1 MQTCLFRKPPNDFLY
16 SLAYNWYMKYNPKGA
31 GEFDL
36 DTVVLDLNGTL
47 AVNGL
52 VPDGVKEKI
61 AKLKEL
67 GFKIYLFSGDQ
78 RGNAQALA
86 ADLGI
91 ELQRASTTEEKEALT
106 RRVNDLHPS
115 GGVVSIGNAR
125 IDIGTLGTPSKQP

>member
-1 MQTCLFRKPPNDFLY
+1 MKY
-16 SLAYNWYMKYNPKGA
+16 SLKGA

-36 DTVVLDLNGTL
+36 DTIILDLNGTL

-52 VPDGVKEKI
+52 VDPGVKERVI
-61 AKLKEL
+61 KLKEL
-67 GFKIYLFSGDQ
+67 GFKILLFSGDQ
-78 RGNAQALA
+78 RGNAQTLA
-86 ADLGI
+86 DDLGI